1 MATPQQVQQS
11 QNGIGNRLRRMA
23 VFVALVFLA
32 VAFFRARERQ
42 LAERSRLSEQAM
54 GDAATVRRSLDAVIL
69 QAQILLQSVTSVVNP
84 SAPPEQNDAVLQSL
98 FARTPAGTFAN
109 LYLADTLGRVIGA
122 GVVPTGGRTTIN
134 LWKRQYFQEALLSKQ
149 FTVGIPVT
157 SQTVAGSPWVL
168 PFILPMV
175 DSTSGRVVALAGAS
189 MRVDSLDAVRIV
201 RRLPPLSVLTVLDSS
216 GIVIIRT
223 LDADNWIGKMY
234 PKYPKRTVV
243 LPPLGK
249 DSVVPSEIDRVD
261 RLFGTDFARQGR
273 WRVYVGIPIAEAWGP
288 SQRQF
293 VQDMLLGLGL
303 SACIVLIGYWL
314 TQRFVEP
321 IESLTLDA
329 RAISAG
335 DMTRRSALNRD
346 DEVGTLA
353 RAFNQMADNIVD
365 RNRELASS
373 QEQLRQ
379 VQKLEALGTF
389 AGGIAH
395 DFNNYLSSIIGHAD
409 LAMEE
414 LDADSS
420 ARLELAS
427 MLTSAHRAADLTKQI
442 LVFSRRQVVTPTNI
456 DVNATLRSMQR
467 LLVRLLGENIVLRTE
482 LAPDLGSV
490 YIDQGQFEQIIVN
503 LAANARDAMP
513 QGGRFGLRT
522 SRCTVD
528 GSHFVHI
535 EINDSGEGVP
545 QEIRARIFEPFFT
558 TKERA
563 HGTGLGL
570 SIVHGIVVSAG
581 GTIMVD
587 EQYAEG
593 ARFTISFPE
602 GPVIAAPA
610 PTNGSAPPQGRA
622 ERILLVDDD
631 PGVSLVAERL
641 LRRGG
646 YQVETSPD
654 SAQALQRLAQSSF
667 DLIISDVVMPGLT
680 GPQLV
685 QEASRLHGPM
695 RVLFISGYPDDD
707 LLPYEIATMHA
718 GFLGKPFTKDSLLRK
733 VREMIDAPTASRPGT

>member
-1 MATPQQVQQS
+1 
-11 QNGIGNRLRRMA
+11 MA

-32 VAFFRARERQ
+32 VAYVRARERQ
-42 LAERSRLSEQAM
+42 LAEQKRLGERAQ
-54 GDAATVRRSLDAVIL
+54 DNAATIARSLDGVML
-69 QAQILLQSVTSVVNP
+69 QAQILLQSVAYVIKP
-84 SAPPEQNDAVLQSL
+84 LAPPEQNDAVLQSL
-98 FARTPAGTFAN
+98 FAKTPKGTFAN
-109 LYLADTLGRVIGA
+109 LYVVDTLGRNIGA
-122 GVVPTGGRTTIN
+122 GVVPVGGRKTIN
-134 LWKRQYFQEALLSKQ
+134 LWKRAYFQAALRSKR
-149 FTVGIPVT
+149 FTVGTPVP
-157 SQTVAGSPWVL
+157 SQTLAGAPWVV

-175 DSTSGRVVALAGAS
+175 DSTSGRIVALTGAS
-189 MRVDSLDAVRIV
+189 MRVDSLDAVRIA
-201 RRLPPLSVLTVLDSS
+201 RRLPPLSVLTVLDST
-216 GIVIIRT
+216 GVVLIRT
-223 LDADNWIGKMY
+223 RDADKWIGNMFPNY
-234 PKYPKRTVV
+234 PQRSGTVQPV
-243 LPPLGK
+243 GS
-249 DSVVPSEIDRVD
+249 DTVVPSDIDRID
-261 RLFGTDFARQGR
+261 RLFGTDSVRRVQ
-273 WRVYVGIPIAEAWGP
+273 WRVYVGIPVAEVFRP
-288 SQRQF
+288 SRLQF
-293 VQDMLLGLGL
+293 VQDMLLGLVL
-303 SACIVLIGYWL
+303 SASIVLIGYWL
-314 TQRFVEP
+314 TERFVAP
-321 IESLTLDA
+321 IESLTRDA

-335 DMTRRSALNRD
+335 DMTRRSTLSSD

-353 RAFNQMADNIVD
+353 LAFNQMADAIVE
-365 RNRELASS
+365 RNAELASS

-409 LAMEE
+409 LAMDE
-414 LDADSS
+414 LDPASS
-420 ARLELAS
+420 ARMELAS

-456 DVNATLRSMQR
+456 DANATLRSMQR
-467 LLVRLLGENIVLRTE
+467 LLVRLLGENIVLRTDF
-482 LAPDLGSV
+482 APHLGSV
-490 YIDQGQFEQIIVN
+490 HIDQGQFEQIIVN

-522 SRCTVD
+522 SRCTVN
-528 GSHFVHI
+528 GNPFVCI
-535 EINDSGEGVP
+535 EVDDSGDGVP
-545 QEIRARIFEPFFT
+545 QDIRTRIFEPFFT

-570 SIVHGIVVSAG
+570 SIVHGIVTSAG
-581 GTIMVD
+581 GTILVD

-593 ARFTISFPE
+593 ARFTLSFPE

-610 PTNGSAPPQGRA
+610 PAEGSAPPMGQA

-654 SAQALQRLAQSSF
+654 PVHALQLLAQSSF

-685 QEASRLHGPM
+685 QEAVSRHGPM

-707 LLPYEIATMHA
+707 LLPYEVASMHA
-718 GFLGKPFTKDSLLRK
+718 GFLGKPFTRDSLLRK
-733 VREMIDAPTASRPGT
+733 VREMLDTPSA